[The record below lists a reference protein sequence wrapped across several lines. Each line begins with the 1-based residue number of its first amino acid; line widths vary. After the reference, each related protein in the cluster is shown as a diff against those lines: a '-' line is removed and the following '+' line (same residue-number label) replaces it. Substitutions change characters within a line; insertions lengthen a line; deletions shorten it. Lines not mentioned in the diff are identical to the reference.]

1 MKNLKECLA
10 ASLATPGN
18 TVGMGN
24 ASIANGEQL
33 GTDLIVTG
41 EPKKLK
47 KKNKKNK
54 ANELQ
59 RNETSS

>member
-1 MKNLKECLA
+1 MKSLKECISGA
-10 ASLATPGN
+10 LATPGN
-18 TVGMGN
+18 TIGMGN
-24 ASIANGEQL
+24 PSIANGEQL